1 MHCWR
6 HCFATLQDDSLLVF
20 VLCSCAYDVSASGAI
35 HSDEESGEDILA
47 ATIKAKEELKE

>member
-20 VLCSCAYDVSASGAI
+20 VLCSCAYDVSASEAI
-35 HSDEESGEDILA
+35 HSDEESGEDILS